1 MLNSTITIKI
11 KDNSISNSLTK
22 EEKLKVYTKK
32 YYELNKEKIKAR
44 IKESSKT
51 EDFKQKRREFNKKRK
66 EANREIYYKK
76 RYNITLEEYNKM
88 LILQNSQCGI
98 CKISE
103 SEIKHGRNKYFAVDH
118 CHTTGKVRGLLC
130 YKCNC
135 ILGFINDNTEHLVN
149 AIKYLKNA

>member
-1 MLNSTITIKI
+1 MLNSTITVKI
-11 KDNSISNSLTK
+11 KDNSASHSLTK
-22 EEKLKVYTKK
+22 EEKLKAYSKK

-51 EDFKQKRREFNKKRK
+51 EDFKQKRRDLNKKRK

-76 RYNITLEEYNKM
+76 RYNITLEEYNRM

-135 ILGFINDNTEHLVN
+135 ILGFINDNTEHLAN